1 MLEIEEYLFE
11 ERFDT
16 KYLHQVSYLLGAC
29 AHRAAVVQ
37 HITTYITVTA
47 VYLFIYIRLVTVPRA
62 VHGFVLRYLQRR
74 RYKKSEANKA

>member
-1 MLEIEEYLFE
+1 MLEIEEYLFK

-16 KYLHQVSYLLGAC
+16 KCLHEVSYLLDAC
-29 AHRAAVVQ
+29 AHHAAVVQ